1 MITDLGKNWH
11 WHKISHKEL
20 NQGLSSRMLYEFRF
34 LKKTSIFADHILK
47 NLSCFFYGWLFI
59 NISVWGIRVY
69 SETSQTHTVLIL
81 ELFLKSSSRSF
92 CQIYR
97 AKQNIVKK
105 NCRNFDY
112 IRLQFKVVW
121 SSQWRVDP
129 WNGCI
134 EFFRNRKWELS
145 PEKVRV
151 SDRTKCLT
159 APVEAVCRTAL
170 LLRWPTWNS
179 LEVIHYHRLV
189 FICCIVLWFLIL

>member
-47 NLSCFFYGWLFI
+47 NLSCFLWLTLYQYQCLRDSCLFRDKSDSHSPDI
-59 NISVWGIRVY
+59 GI
-69 SETSQTHTVLIL
+69 VLKIKFAVIL
-81 ELFLKSSSRSF
+81 SNLQGKTKH
-92 CQIYR
+92 CQ
-97 AKQNIVKK
+97 K

-112 IRLQFKVVW
+112 ICLQFKVVW